1 MELKDY
7 IDRIKFQITGGG
19 VLQSELSDK
28 QYGII
33 VNNTIREINNYYN
46 VAELIQ
52 VDSSECIDLT
62 NYPQINNVV
71 AVHRTSASGSSQA
84 TSSST
89 TSDPSYLS
97 YMQMYNLGS
106 PYSFSNDYMYRL
118 VNYSTTQSLTNAM
131 STDLDFRYDEK
142 SKKLYVNYS
151 QGMPS
156 QVVIEYIPKLNDASD
171 VLTQHWQ
178 DILYRLSL
186 AEAKIAIGRIRTR
199 FRQTSAL
206 YEDDGDTILAE
217 GRDEA
222 TEIRDRLKA
231 NADLLLPLD

>member
-28 QYGII
+28 QYGTI

-71 AVHRTSASGSSQA
+71 AVHRTSASGSTQD